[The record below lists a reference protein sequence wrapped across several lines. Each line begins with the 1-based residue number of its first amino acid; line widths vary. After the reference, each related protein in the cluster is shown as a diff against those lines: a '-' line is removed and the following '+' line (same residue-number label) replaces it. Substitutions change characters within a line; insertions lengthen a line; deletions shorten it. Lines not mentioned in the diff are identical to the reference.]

1 MAAAPRTPHDRFGL
15 SWRPEYSAAILCHTD
30 EIDLVEIIADNF
42 LRDAS
47 AARSLRTLS
56 AQLPLSLHSV
66 SLGLASS
73 LPAEARRLENLAR
86 LFDVCAPE
94 SWSEHFAFVRAGGHE
109 IGHLAAPPRNDETID
124 GTIRNIRLAA
134 RIVGCAPVLENIA
147 TLIRPPL
154 STYGEWRWMD
164 HILNAASCDLL
175 LDLHNLLANCANCGD
190 DPEQTLRA
198 APLDRVQ
205 TVHLSGGKW
214 INDPRDLKRRHLLD
228 DHLHDVPD
236 SVYALLATLAEL
248 CPNPLTVII
257 ERDGNFPAFEIMR
270 DQLRRARNAVA
281 SGRARRLQHHRR
293 EACLEHC

>member
-1 MAAAPRTPHDRFGL
+1 MAAAPDRFGL
-15 SWRPEYSAAILCHTD
+15 SWRPEYAAGILCHAD

-42 LRDAS
+42 LNDAS
-47 AARSLRTLS
+47 VARSLRTLS
-56 AQLPLSLHSV
+56 AQLPISLHSV

-73 LPAEARRLENLAR
+73 LPVETRRLDKLAR
-86 LFDVCAPE
+86 LFDICTPD

-124 GTIRNIRLAA
+124 GTIKNIHLAA
-134 RIVGCAPVLENIA
+134 RIVARAPVLENIA

-164 HILNAASCDLL
+164 HILNAASCGLL

-190 DPEQTLRA
+190 DPGQTLRRV
-198 APLDRVQ
+198 PLDRVQ

-214 INDPRDLKRRHLLD
+214 IKDPRNPDRRHLLD

-236 SVYALLATLAEL
+236 IVYDLLSTLAEL
-248 CPNPLTVII
+248 SPNPLTVII

-270 DQLRRARNAVA
+270 DQLQRARDAVA
-281 SGRARRLQHHRR
+281 SGRARRLQHHRQ
-293 EACLEHC
+293 ETQLEHC